1 MRIPKTS
8 PRPRRARG
16 RPVAPPQPTIIPT
29 ADSKCTIQRR
39 KRFWEVRDP
48 HGDLVCITVY
58 RCGARE
64 VARRLAAQTPLA
76 ESYCSST
83 G

>member
-1 MRIPKTS
+1 MRIPKTP
-8 PRPRRARG
+8 PRPRRAQG
-16 RPVAPPQPTIIPT
+16 RPVAPPQSTIIPT

-39 KRFWEVRDP
+39 KRFWEVRDS

-64 VARRLAAQTPLA
+64 VARRLATHTPPS
-76 ESYCSST
+76 ESYRSSS

>member
-1 MRIPKTS
+1 MRILKTPS
-8 PRPRRARG
+8 RQRRAQDCS
-16 RPVAPPQPTIIPT
+16 VAPPQPTAT
-29 ADSKCTIQRR
+29 STGDFTCTIQRR

-64 VARRLAAQTPLA
+64 VARRLTAQIPRVNGPP
-76 ESYCSST
+76 SS
-83 G
+83 